1 LNTRTETSPATGRR
15 RTAIPAYLSAV
26 VCALVVVALPLVAR
40 VVDQSADE
48 FSGQRF
54 ATGPAIGWV
63 VCAIL
68 LAVVVTRAVQIAY
81 SVEEGTAMA
90 LLYDALP
97 LLLILAWAVLVAAL
111 ITAHWLLAL
120 AAGGLCAFHL
130 ILVVPRLVAVN
141 VPHWVRHAP
150 TLDVVVANVYI
161 DNATPHDAAAQIV
174 EAAGDVAI
182 IVEATPAFMDTFDST
197 GGHSAYPFRVLD
209 PDDDSDYAVAIVT
222 KHELGPRTL
231 MTRVGPLR
239 VAIADIE
246 VGGVGTLVVAV
257 NPMATLDPGGHVTW
271 KEQIAVLKE
280 FVPSLTGPMIIAGD
294 LNTTRYRPEFAELL
308 DLGLMDAI
316 DALGKGLEPSWMI
329 RPDGVFGAVGAVVRL
344 DHALVNTHMH
354 PVSMRNLDAK
364 GSDHL
369 PFVLRVAVRTRDVHR
384 SWRFERSAVAPAPG
398 RRSESSSHGAQRDDG

>member
-1 LNTRTETSPATGRR
+1 M
-15 RTAIPAYLSAV
+15 
-26 VCALVVVALPLVAR
+26 ALPLVAR
-40 VVDQSADE
+40 LVDDSADE
-48 FSGQRF
+48 FSGHRF
-54 ATGPAIGWV
+54 AIGPAIGWV
-63 VCAIL
+63 VCAVL

-81 SVEEGTAMA
+81 SVEEGSAMA

-97 LLLILAWAVLVAAL
+97 LLLILAWVVLAASL
-111 ITAHWLLAL
+111 VTAHWLLAI

-130 ILVVPRLVAVN
+130 ILVVPRLVAAD
-141 VPHWVRHAP
+141 VPHWVHHAP
-150 TLDVVVANVYI
+150 SLDVIVANVYV

-174 EAAGDVAI
+174 RTAGDVAI
-182 IVEATPAFMDTFDST
+182 IVEATPAFMDTFDSA
-197 GGHSAYPFRVLD
+197 GGRSAYPFRVLD

-222 KHELGPRTL
+222 RHELGPRSL

-246 VGGVGTLVVAV
+246 VDGVATLVVAV

-271 KEQIAVLKE
+271 KQQIDVLKD
-280 FVPSLTGPMIIAGD
+280 FVPSLAGPMIIAGD

-316 DALGKGLEPSWMI
+316 DALGKGLQPSWMI

-344 DHALVNTHMH
+344 DHALVNKGVH
-354 PVSMRNLDAK
+354 PVSLRNLDAM

-369 PFVLRVAVRTRDVHR
+369 PFVLRVAVRTRHLHLRAR
-384 SWRFERSAVAPAPG
+384 SSEVVRS
-398 RRSESSSHGAQRDDG
+398 